1 MIVLVDFR
9 KYPDGKDQNTAPG
22 IELDGEYRENL
33 DLIIAL
39 AKALI
44 KKGVLTK
51 AEVLAELQ

>member
-1 MIVLVDFR
+1 MADFK
-9 KYPDGKDQNTAPG
+9 KYPLGKDRVHAPG
-22 IELDGEYRENL
+22 IELNGEYHSNL

-51 AEVLAELQ
+51 AEIAAEL